1 MSILEHSMHNSRY
14 SPRNYIIFKNVF
26 QGILDP
32 RTVIGITLKKKKKT
46 SRSNV

>member
-1 MSILEHSMHNSRY
+1 MHNSRHY
-14 SPRNYIIFKNVF
+14 PRNYIIFENVF

-32 RTVIGITLKKKKKT
+32 RTIIGITLKKKKKI